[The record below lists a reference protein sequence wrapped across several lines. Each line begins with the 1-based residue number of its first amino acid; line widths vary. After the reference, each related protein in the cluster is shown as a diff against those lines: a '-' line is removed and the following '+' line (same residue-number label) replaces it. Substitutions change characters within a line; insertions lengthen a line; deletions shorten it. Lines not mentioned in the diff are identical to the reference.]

1 MVMDKVDQMAEKN
14 VGFWLIGFS
23 ISHLFLEYFTLEGAP
38 SKGFCFSRS
47 HFAGIPVNTKEIV
60 AWTASNLP

>member
-47 HFAGIPVNTKEIV
+47 HFAGIPMNTKEIV
-60 AWTASNLP
+60 A